1 MVDAQKIL
9 IQERLTTPG
18 SFNLTLAQT
27 KERVEFKVKNLEFRK
42 SAEQPLLFKGELKD
56 DCQALGRN
64 CPKLRLRREALWT
77 TVALCHLRSI
87 LSLKQEALLFVEG

>member
-27 KERVEFKVKNLEFRK
+27 KESVEFKVKNLEFRVT
-42 SAEQPLLFKGELKD
+42 S
-56 DCQALGRN
+56 
-64 CPKLRLRREALWT
+64 
-77 TVALCHLRSI
+77 
-87 LSLKQEALLFVEG
+87 VEYKNKKITA